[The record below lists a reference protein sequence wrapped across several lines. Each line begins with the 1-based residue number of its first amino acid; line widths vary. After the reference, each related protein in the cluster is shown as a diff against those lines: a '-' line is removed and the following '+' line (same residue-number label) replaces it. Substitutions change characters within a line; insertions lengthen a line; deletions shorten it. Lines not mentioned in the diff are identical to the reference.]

1 MKNPLF
7 STRSRAIMTNLTF
20 LTLAAACMC
29 AQTAAGQD
37 SAGQGST
44 QQFTFALYEQM
55 AKDAK
60 PDANLFIS
68 PVSIHVTLA
77 MVAAGA
83 EKNTEKQMLA
93 ALQLPALGKKES
105 AAFGKML
112 AALQPKSDAYQLA
125 VANRL
130 WGEKDFAFKPA
141 YLETAKKDFLA
152 PLEQLDFSGAA
163 EPSRATIN
171 QWAEKQTNGKIKDL
185 LPAGSINA
193 ATRLVLT
200 NAIYFKGTW
209 QREFAKDRTREAAFF
224 TKNDQRANPAGAKKV
239 PLMYQEANFPAY
251 AAADFQAIA
260 LPYKGDRLEMIV
272 LLPREVDGLP
282 ALEKKLTAKF
292 FTETREQLRDT
303 KAKLWLPKF
312 KLEESY
318 EMNDTLIAMGMTD
331 AFSAEKADFSGMT
344 GDRDLFLSAVFHKS
358 FVDVNEEGTE
368 AAAATAGIMT
378 MRMALPRD
386 EFLFRADHPF
396 IFAIYDRETETVL
409 FLGRMV
415 KP

>member
-7 STRSRAIMTNLTF
+7 SAWSRAIMTNLTI
-20 LTLAAACMC
+20 LTLAASCMC
-29 AQTAAGQD
+29 THPAAGQD
-37 SAGQGST
+37 AAADST

-60 PDANLFIS
+60 PDENLFIS

-112 AALQPKSDAYQLA
+112 AALEPKSDAYQLA

-130 WGEKDFAFKPA
+130 WGEKGYAFKPA

-152 PLEQLDFSGAA
+152 PLEQLDFSGSP

-171 QWAEKQTNGKIKDL
+171 RWVEKQTNDKIKDL
-185 LPAGSINA
+185 LPAGSISST
-193 ATRLVLT
+193 TRLVLT

-209 QREFAKDRTREAAFF
+209 QREFAKDRTRDAAFF
-224 TKNDQRANPAGAKKV
+224 TKNAQRANPAEVKKV

-251 AAADFQAIA
+251 AADDFQAVA
-260 LPYKGDRLEMIV
+260 LPYQGDRLEMIV
-272 LLPREVDGLP
+272 LLPRDVEGLA

-292 FTETREQLRDT
+292 FAETRENLRDT
-303 KAKLWLPKF
+303 KVKLWLPKF

-318 EMNDTLIAMGMTD
+318 EMNDTLIALGMAD

-344 GDRDLFLSAVFHKS
+344 GDRDLFLSAVYHKS

-368 AAAATAGIMT
+368 AAAATAGVM
-378 MRMALPRD
+378 MLRMARPRD
-386 EFLFRADHPF
+386 EFIFRADHPF

-415 KP
+415 SP